1 MTTIAICVKN
11 VLTQRIVLNCT
22 IVVIVLIA
30 ISVHFATDA
39 QNVRIAMMCPAVRNA
54 LIVVCA
60 LIVII
65 VKI

>member
-1 MTTIAICVKN
+1 M
-11 VLTQRIVLNCT
+11 
-22 IVVIVLIA
+22 IVLIA
-30 ISVHFATDA
+30 ISVHFAMDA